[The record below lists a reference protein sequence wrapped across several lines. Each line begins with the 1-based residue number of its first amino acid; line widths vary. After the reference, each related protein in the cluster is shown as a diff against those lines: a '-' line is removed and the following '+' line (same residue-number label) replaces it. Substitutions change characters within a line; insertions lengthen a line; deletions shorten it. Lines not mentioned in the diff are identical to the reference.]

1 MSPLIEV
8 HGAIGLKR
16 ESVIA
21 DRFISGFQPTDY
33 TASPATDSSI
43 LTEATFIVRSR
54 KVSRIEL
61 SGNF

>member
-1 MSPLIEV
+1 MVL
-8 HGAIGLKR
+8 GLKR

-21 DRFISGFQPTDY
+21 DRFTSGFQPTDS
-33 TASPATDSSI
+33 TASPAKDSSI

-54 KVSRIEL
+54 KVSGIEL